1 MTNTASNVAL
11 LAPVP
16 LIHLMDGADVAKRE
30 GRVAFGSKAWEVFRE
45 LDTLRRGA
53 PVDVYLYASHTEG
66 PLLFATTWRARY
78 IGQVESVNGAHPAGM
93 RYRPPSTAR
102 YPSDNQGH
110 WAIFW
115 ELEALSEV
123 AAGERQRLRDFT
135 GFGKRRPY
143 GGNFVPEGPL
153 LVEHP

>member
-1 MTNTASNVAL
+1 MKTTASHVAL

-16 LIHLMDGADVAKRE
+16 LVHLTDGADIAKRE
-30 GRVAFGSKAWEVFRE
+30 GRVAFGSRAWDVFRE
-45 LDTLRRGA
+45 LDGLRRGLT
-53 PVDVYLYASHTEG
+53 VDAYLYASHIDG
-66 PLLFATTWRARY
+66 PLVLAATWHARY
-78 IGQVESVNGAHPAGM
+78 IGHVESVNGAHPGGM

-110 WAIFW
+110 WAVFW
-115 ELEALSEV
+115 EVEALRQV
-123 AAGERQRLRDFT
+123 AAAEYRPLRDFT

-143 GGNFVPEGPL
+143 GRNFVPEGPL